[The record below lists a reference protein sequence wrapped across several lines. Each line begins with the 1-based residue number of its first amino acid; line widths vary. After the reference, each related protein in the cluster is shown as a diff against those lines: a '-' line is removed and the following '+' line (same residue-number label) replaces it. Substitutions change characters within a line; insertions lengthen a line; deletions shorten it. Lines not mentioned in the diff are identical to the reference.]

1 MYICTGNFSHEKISV
16 NHHGITMKRL
26 LLLVVDFLGGLC
38 LIVTPLSCGEGGGK
52 DEAFDPGQV
61 YLVSTETGAG
71 YAVFEKKVSRSQWMG
86 RFYVDGYDLFAE
98 AKDITYTSNVFGEFL
113 QDNNGKKHRITSI
126 SSYEQP
132 VFQEEPETWTY
143 KDSVYHVSVDQD
155 VPYASALGYWTSLP
169 SSDDSFLGIYLS
181 QTLNKSKS
189 MLPLTMDVYAPD
201 DGKKAL
207 RPLLVLIHGGAF
219 YNGDKASAGFPEWG
233 RYFAARGYLVASVN
247 YRMGFWANPISV
259 ERAGYRAVQDVNAAI
274 RFLVHEKSEYHVD
287 PDRVFVAGTSAGGI
301 TALNLAFMR
310 ESDIPAS
317 ARQEGSID
325 AVNPNLHDRFSVRA
339 VGNLWGAV
347 RDLSMIGNENTAV
360 ISYHSSGDPVVPFG
374 ADHPFQGIFLNDVLF
389 DTMYGSGEI
398 TPYARSLGR
407 RVELHS
413 YDMPGYHTLHLDG
426 NRVNH
431 IFYEIE
437 TGLRDFFS
445 SVMLPH
451 PVSIQHVQGSSFFSI
466 DDTDVSEI
474 SWKVEGG
481 VILESDH
488 EKVKVLLFPGAMDHT
503 VTVSG
508 RYRSGLTFIDGYT
521 I

>member
-1 MYICTGNFSHEKISV
+1 MYICIGNSPYENNSV
-16 NHHGITMKRL
+16 SRYCITMKRL
-26 LLLVVDFLGGLC
+26 LSRLVGFLGGLC
-38 LIVTPLSCGEGGGK
+38 LIITPLSCGEGGGK
-52 DEAFDPGQV
+52 DEAFNPGQV
-61 YLVSTETGAG
+61 YLVSTETESG
-71 YAVFEKKVSRSQWMG
+71 YAVFKKKGSRSQWRG
-86 RFYVDGYDLFAE
+86 CFYVDGYNLFAE

-113 QDNNGKKHRITSI
+113 REKNGKKHRITSFSI
-126 SSYEQP
+126 YEQP

-143 KDSVYHVSVDQD
+143 KDSVYRVSVDHN

-169 SSDDSFLGIYLS
+169 NSDDSFLGIYLS
-181 QTLNKSKS
+181 QALNKSKS
-189 MLPLTMDVYAPD
+189 MLPLTMDVYTPD

-233 RYFAARGYLVASVN
+233 RFFAARGYLVASVN

-274 RFLVHEKSEYHVD
+274 RFLVHEKGKYHVD

-301 TALNLAFMR
+301 TALNLAFMH
-310 ESDIPAS
+310 ENNIPSS
-317 ARQEGSID
+317 ARQEGAID
-325 AVNPNLHDRFSVRA
+325 AVNPSLHDRFSVRA
-339 VGNLWGAV
+339 VGNMWGAV
-347 RDLSMIGNENTAV
+347 HDLSMIGNENTAV
-360 ISYHSSGDPVVPFG
+360 ISFHSSGDPVVPFG
-374 ADHPFQGIFLNDVLF
+374 TDHPFQGIFMNDVLF

-407 RVELHS
+407 RAELHA
-413 YDMPGYHTLHLDG
+413 YDLPGSHTLHLDG

-451 PVSIQHVQGSSFFSI
+451 PVSIQHVQDSSFFSI

-481 VILESDH
+481 IILESDH
-488 EKVKVLLFPGAMDHT
+488 EKVKVLLFPDVADHT

-508 RYRSGLTFIDGYT
+508 LYRSGLTFIDEYT